1 VFADDIKLMSPPITG
16 LQRMVD
22 VCDKFGKENAIT
34 FNEKKSV
41 CMKFGVNDQK
51 PDILLDGK
59 ILKWES
65 KVKHVGNILN
75 TMLNDKEDIH
85 LK

>member
-1 VFADDIKLMSPPITG
+1 
-16 LQRMVD
+16 
-22 VCDKFGKENAIT
+22 
-34 FNEKKSV
+34 
-41 CMKFGVNDQK
+41 MKFGVNDQK

-59 ILKWES
+59 VLKWER
-65 KVKHVGNILN
+65 KVKHVGNIFN